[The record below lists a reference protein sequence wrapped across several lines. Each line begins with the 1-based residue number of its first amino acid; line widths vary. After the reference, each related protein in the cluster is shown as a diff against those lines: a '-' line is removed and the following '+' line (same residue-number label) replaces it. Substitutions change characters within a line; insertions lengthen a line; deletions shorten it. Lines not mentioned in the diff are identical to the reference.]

1 MYRIT
6 AFVLF
11 AVVSLGPLLGSTAW
25 AQSYGKAERRDPIF
39 LRFAEMANRYW
50 VNTETNSASHK
61 VVAVPMPR
69 QSWSALAWIAFTVA
83 GRSAALATGTGGIS
97 LRAPVWVS

>member
-1 MYRIT
+1 MYRIA

-11 AVVSLGPLLGSTAW
+11 AVVSVGPLLGSTAW

-61 VVAVPMPR
+61 VVAIPMPK
-69 QSWSALAWIAFTVA
+69 QCAFSIA
-83 GRSAALATGTGGIS
+83 R
-97 LRAPVWVS
+97 